1 MDFDVTQATSVLHEI
16 ISDRIL
22 EALTVKVRVDCAMR
36 NSVSVLGLVR
46 QVGSL
51 TRILAEPGLKPGV
64 ATLGHVARTLLI
76 LISVVG
82 SQVQEMQD
90 SPHLNSYPS

>member
-1 MDFDVTQATSVLHEI
+1 MDFDVTQATSVLHDI

-51 TRILAEPGLKPGV
+51 TRILAAAGLESGA
-64 ATLGHVARTLLI
+64 ATLRHAARPL
-76 LISVVG
+76 
-82 SQVQEMQD
+82 
-90 SPHLNSYPS
+90 LNSHRGQPGAGNTG